1 MSNIFAASDA
11 IMAPYSTA
19 KLTMTVSQ
27 ILLSN
32 KTDGTC
38 CQAKTDWKIANNGGT
53 ARPCQLL
60 TPSIQRRCQSQPYRP
75 ALRPRHRRAVRL
87 SSPMSLM
94 RTFPALVSSSGTGR
108 FGRLSTWRRRNIAP
122 ARLEFARI
130 SGNNRHEVLIA
141 ATPAAISSDCTRRL
155 RDFHAVFCP
164 GRETCLAFAIP
175 KPGFPLLL
183 PARAYSRMPEPVPM
197 SHPRP

>member
-1 MSNIFAASDA
+1 
-11 IMAPYSTA
+11 MAPYSTA

-60 TPSIQRRCQSQPYRP
+60 TPSNTAPVSITTIPTGFTT
-75 ALRPRHRRAVRL
+75 
-87 SSPMSLM
+87 SSSTSGPIVVADV
-94 RTFPALVSSSGTGR
+94 TYEDIPGFKFPALALEGLEDFQRGADA
-108 FGRLSTWRRRNIAP
+108 IYAP
-122 ARLEFARI
+122 ARPEFARI
-130 SGNNRHEVLIA
+130 LGNNRHEVLIA
-141 ATPAAISSDCTRRL
+141 APPAAISSDCTRRL